1 MNVLYLIAL
10 IGLLGLIYSYENLCR
25 RPTTVLTQS
34 STYPKQGVGFANDGN
49 KRSKARCC
57 SRTADKQ
64 PKAWLQ
70 VDLGQPF
77 SIKNVQLYFP
87 TDDYWSGV
95 HIRQFYLDVSDVPAK
110 QSTTY
115 QRTRCYTD
123 TTTDTVGPRSIKK
136 IRDIQCYFTARYVI
150 VESHYISPEND
161 PSEGAVLEICEI
173 EVFGCEVGRFGANCT
188 LCRGCQLCDIVSGEC
203 VLTGL
208 TKQQDSKDEN
218 MLILYAISAVLSM
231 SLIINGFLLVWIL
244 RHRTSRRRDVNQEK
258 KPCGTQEI
266 HNTLYQELGQ
276 VIGPSQYDQLHSSS
290 LGFTVQ

>member
-57 SRTADKQ
+57 SRTADKL

-136 IRDIQCYFTARYVI
+136 IRDIQCYYTARYVI

-188 LCRGCQLCDIVSGEC
+188 LCRGCQSCDIVSGEC

-231 SLIINGFLLVWIL
+231 SLIINGFLLVWYVVL
-244 RHRTSRRRDVNQEK
+244 PYFRYNNTSISQPELKTKDFLKYK
-258 KPCGTQEI
+258 KARFSGES
-266 HNTLYQELGQ
+266 Y
-276 VIGPSQYDQLHSSS
+276 
-290 LGFTVQ
+290 F